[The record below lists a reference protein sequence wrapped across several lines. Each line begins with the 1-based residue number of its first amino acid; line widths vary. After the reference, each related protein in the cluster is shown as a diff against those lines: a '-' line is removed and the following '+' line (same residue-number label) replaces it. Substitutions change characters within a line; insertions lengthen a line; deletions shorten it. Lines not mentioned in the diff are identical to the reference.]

1 MENVVQMAWPFIL
14 MGVIFYF
21 MIYRPQKRDQKKR
34 ANMLDSLKVGTR
46 IVTIGGIFG
55 EIAKIKDDRIRIKVA
70 EDVEIWIRRAAVGTV
85 ITTELQKAAKEEKSE
100 AKAEEKV
107 EETKADA
114 AEEAKETAAS
124 RLPNKMD
131 KRTVRKEVEE
141 RRARLNQRELNK
153 VQ

>member
-1 MENVVQMAWPFIL
+1 MENIVQMAWPFIL

-85 ITTELQKAAKEEKSE
+85 ITTELQKAAKEDE
-100 AKAEEKV
+100 AAEKV
-107 EETKADA
+107 EETKAEA
-114 AEEAKETAAS
+114 AEEAKETASSEAS
-124 RLPNKMD
+124 K
-131 KRTVRKEVEE
+131 
-141 RRARLNQRELNK
+141 
-153 VQ
+153 

>member
-100 AKAEEKV
+100 AKAEAKAEEKV

-124 RLPNKMD
+124 EASK
-131 KRTVRKEVEE
+131 
-141 RRARLNQRELNK
+141 
-153 VQ
+153 

>member
-100 AKAEEKV
+100 EKSEAKAEEKV

-124 RLPNKMD
+124 EASK
-131 KRTVRKEVEE
+131 
-141 RRARLNQRELNK
+141 
-153 VQ
+153 

>member
-85 ITTELQKAAKEEKSE
+85 ITTELQKAASE

-124 RLPNKMD
+124 EASK
-131 KRTVRKEVEE
+131 
-141 RRARLNQRELNK
+141 
-153 VQ
+153 

>member
-100 AKAEEKV
+100 AKAEEKAEEKV

-124 RLPNKMD
+124 EASK
-131 KRTVRKEVEE
+131 
-141 RRARLNQRELNK
+141 
-153 VQ
+153 